1 MTPELQKALEEIKS
15 LQSQLEAKR
24 TEARSLAVA
33 EAQQL
38 IEALGITAAEL
49 KFDAEKA
56 PRRPVR
62 AAGAAAP
69 KYKSPDGLRAW
80 TGRGRT
86 PNWVVDYLAADPT
99 RSLDDLLI

>member
-24 TEARSLAVA
+24 SEARSLAVA

-62 AAGAAAP
+62 AAGTAAP
-69 KYKSPDGLRAW
+69 KYKSPDGLRVW
-80 TGRGRT
+80 TGRGRK
-86 PNWVVDYLAADPT
+86 PNWVSDYLAADPT
-99 RSLDDLLI
+99 RSIDDLLI